1 MKKFFVLLFG
11 LIILILIGGCQNLGD
26 LFPFLNRAPI
36 IISEP
41 ITTATEDNPYS
52 YRVEAIDPE
61 GDILTYSF
69 TLKPEGMSINS
80 ENGLITWMPNNSQ
93 VGIHKVI
100 VEISDGKQSITQ
112 SFEIEVVNVNN
123 PPQILSYFPTNLNIE
138 INEGDSVKFEVQA
151 KDVDLNTTLYYRWFL
166 EEKLISN
173 SSATGNNSKS
183 SWKYYS
189 KYGDYGTKTVKV
201 LISDGKLEENI
212 QWKVTVNDIT
222 PPGDPTLYSVTSPT
236 NISPQTLSGTKEV
249 NSSILING
257 TEVISLNSS
266 TDWSYSYNLSEGNN
280 NISITSRDAAGN
292 ESSSVSTT
300 IVLDTSTP
308 EAPTLNNVVSL
319 TNISPQ
325 TLSGTKEA
333 NTSIWINGVEAV
345 PLDSSTDWS
354 YSFDLTEGEN
364 NISITSRDTVGNESS
379 PVTAVIEYD
388 LNIYVDAGN
397 TSGIEDGTKT
407 HPFNT
412 IAEGIDVVAP
422 GKSVI
427 VSAGTYNEQ
436 LVVNKGITLQ
446 GAGKESTFI
455 NGVGYTGNLVKLYA
469 DNITIFGFTIDGGNS
484 TIVGI
489 YLNGCSFI
497 NINNSLIKN
506 NSDYGISYSNSAPT
520 IEDNNIEINA
530 YSGIEVGSGGSGI
543 IRNNSIISNQY
554 GIRTCSDSSPEIS
567 NNDISNNSNTGIYCW
582 ESATPVISYNTISNN
597 ANCGILID
605 NILGDSVNPDI
616 GGGEGGSAGKN
627 NITGNQTHG
636 VSNKTSHN
644 IMAKNNWWGDT
655 AGPKYPENTNNAALV
670 SDWAYW
676 DNVNNEDGAII
687 FDPYLTEPQTYK

>member
-36 IISEP
+36 ITSEP
-41 ITTATEDNPYS
+41 VTTATEDNPYS
-52 YRVEAIDPE
+52 YQVEAIDPE
-61 GDILTYSF
+61 GDTLIYSF
-69 TLKPEGMSINS
+69 ALKPEGMSINS
-80 ENGLITWMPNNSQ
+80 KDGLITWMPNNSQ

-123 PPQILSYFPTNLNIE
+123 PPQIFSYFPTNLNIE

-166 EEKLISN
+166 EEELISN

-236 NISPQTLSGTKEV
+236 NISPQ
-249 NSSILING
+249 I
-257 TEVISLNSS
+257 
-266 TDWSYSYNLSEGNN
+266 
-280 NISITSRDAAGN
+280 
-292 ESSSVSTT
+292 
-300 IVLDTSTP
+300 
-308 EAPTLNNVVSL
+308 
-319 TNISPQ
+319 
-325 TLSGTKEA
+325 LSGTKEA
-333 NTSIWINGVEAV
+333 NTSIWINGARVV
-345 PLDSSTDWS
+345 PINSETTWS
-354 YSFDLTEGEN
+354 YTFELVEGNN
-364 NISITSRDTVGNESS
+364 NISITSQDAAGNESS
-379 PVTAVIEYD
+379 PVTTVIEYD

-412 IAEGIDVVAP
+412 IAEGIDAVAT

-484 TIVGI
+484 TSVGI
-489 YLNGCSFI
+489 YLNGYSFI

-506 NSDYGISYSNSAPT
+506 SSDYGISYSNSTPT
-520 IEDNNIEINA
+520 IEDNNIESNS
-530 YSGIEVGSGGSGI
+530 YSGIEVDSGGGGI

-554 GIRTCSDSSPEIS
+554 GIRTCGDSSPEIS
-567 NNDISNNSNTGIYCW
+567 NNDISNNSNTGIYCR
-582 ESATPVISYNTISNN
+582 ESANPIISYNTISNN
-597 ANCGILID
+597 NYGVLID
-605 NILGDSVNPDI
+605 YNSTWGGLVNPDI
-616 GGGEGGSAGKN
+616 GGGDRESDGKN
-627 NITGNQTHG
+627 NITGNKIHG

-644 IMAKNNWWGDT
+644 IMAKNNWWGDED
-655 AGPKYPENTNNAALV
+655 GPKNPNNSNDVNAGLL

-676 DNVNNEDGAII
+676 SETGGDII
-687 FDPYLTEPQTYK
+687 FTPHLTTKP

>member
-36 IISEP
+36 ITSEP
-41 ITTATEDNPYS
+41 VTTATEDNPYS
-52 YRVEAIDPE
+52 YQVEAIDPE
-61 GDILTYSF
+61 GDTLIYSF
-69 TLKPEGMSINS
+69 ALKPEGMSINS
-80 ENGLITWMPNNSQ
+80 KDGLITWMPNNSQ

-123 PPQILSYFPTNLNIE
+123 PPQIFSYFPTNLNIE

-151 KDVDLNTTLYYRWFL
+151 KDVDLNTTLDYRWFL

-236 NISPQTLSGTKEV
+236 NISPQ
-249 NSSILING
+249 I
-257 TEVISLNSS
+257 
-266 TDWSYSYNLSEGNN
+266 
-280 NISITSRDAAGN
+280 
-292 ESSSVSTT
+292 
-300 IVLDTSTP
+300 
-308 EAPTLNNVVSL
+308 
-319 TNISPQ
+319 
-325 TLSGTKEA
+325 LSGTKEA
-333 NTSIWINGVEAV
+333 NTSIWINGARVV
-345 PLDSSTDWS
+345 PINSETTWS
-354 YSFDLTEGEN
+354 YTFELVEGNN
-364 NISITSRDTVGNESS
+364 NISITSQDAAGNESS
-379 PVTAVIEYD
+379 PVTTVIEYD

-412 IAEGIDVVAP
+412 IAEGIDAVAT

-484 TIVGI
+484 TSVGI
-489 YLNGCSFI
+489 YLNGYSFI

-506 NSDYGISYSNSAPT
+506 SSDYGISYSNSTPT
-520 IEDNNIEINA
+520 IEDNNIESNS
-530 YSGIEVGSGGSGI
+530 YSGIEVDSGGGGI

-554 GIRTCSDSSPEIS
+554 GIRTCGDSSPEIS
-567 NNDISNNSNTGIYCW
+567 NNDISNNSNTGIYCR
-582 ESATPVISYNTISNN
+582 ESANPIISYNTISNN
-597 ANCGILID
+597 NYGVLID
-605 NILGDSVNPDI
+605 YNSTWGGLVNPDI
-616 GGGEGGSAGKN
+616 GGGDRESDGKN
-627 NITGNQTHG
+627 NITGNKIHG

-644 IMAKNNWWGDT
+644 IMAKNNWWGDED
-655 AGPKYPENTNNAALV
+655 GPKNPNNSNDVNAGLL

-676 DNVNNEDGAII
+676 SETGGDII
-687 FDPYLTEPQTYK
+687 FTPHLTTKP

>member
-36 IISEP
+36 ITSEP
-41 ITTATEDNPYS
+41 VTTALEGNLYS
-52 YRVEAIDPE
+52 YQVEVSDPD
-61 GDILTYSF
+61 GDTLVYFF
-69 TLKPEGMSINS
+69 TLKPEGMNINS
-80 ENGLITWMPNNSQ
+80 ESGLITWISTNSQ
-93 VGIHKVI
+93 VGIHQVI
-100 VEISDGKQSITQ
+100 VEVSDGKQSVTQ

-123 PPQILSYFPTNLNIE
+123 PPQIFSYFPTNLNIE

-151 KDVDLNTTLYYRWFL
+151 KDVDLNTTLDYRWFL

-236 NISPQTLSGTKEV
+236 NISPQ
-249 NSSILING
+249 I
-257 TEVISLNSS
+257 
-266 TDWSYSYNLSEGNN
+266 
-280 NISITSRDAAGN
+280 
-292 ESSSVSTT
+292 
-300 IVLDTSTP
+300 
-308 EAPTLNNVVSL
+308 
-319 TNISPQ
+319 
-325 TLSGTKEA
+325 LSGTKEA
-333 NTSIWINGVEAV
+333 NTSIWINGIEAI

-354 YSFDLTEGEN
+354 YSFELTDGEN
-364 NISITSRDTVGNESS
+364 NISITSRDSAGKESS

-397 TSGIEDGTKT
+397 TNGIEDGTKT

-412 IAEGIDVVAP
+412 ITEGINAVAT
-422 GKSVI
+422 GKPVI

-446 GAGKESTFI
+446 GAGKETTFI
-455 NGVGYTGNLVKLYA
+455 YGTCLTGNLITLEA
-469 DNITIFGFTIDGGNS
+469 DHITITGFAIDGENS
-484 TIVGI
+484 TSVGI
-489 YLNGCSFI
+489 YLNGYSFI
-497 NINNSLIKN
+497 NINSNLIKN
-506 NSDYGISYSNSAPT
+506 NNDYGISYSNSTPT
-520 IEDNNIEINA
+520 IEDNNIESNS
-530 YSGIEVGSGGSGI
+530 YSGIEVGSGGGGI

-554 GIRTCSDSSPEIS
+554 GIRTCSDSSPDIS
-567 NNDISNNSNTGIYCW
+567 NNDISNNSNTGIYCQ

-605 NILGDSVNPDI
+605 KILGDSVNPDI
-616 GGGEGGSAGKN
+616 GRGEGGSVGKN
-627 NITGNQTHG
+627 NITGNQIHG

-644 IMAKNNWWGDT
+644 IMAKNNWWGGT
-655 AGPKYPENTNNAALV
+655 TGPKYPGNPNNATIS

-676 DNVNNEDGAII
+676 SDTNGNII
-687 FDPYLTEPQTYK
+687 FEPYLSEAQTF